1 MNYTI
6 TARLALAGA
15 ALISLQACS
24 SEPTGQVV
32 AVVNGEEITQQ
43 ELNAEIAELPA
54 PPVGDKEAIRRQIL
68 QQIIDRRLM
77 AQVAKEDGLDRDP
90 MYIIRER
97 RLKEELLVQ
106 MYGVKTADTVRV
118 PDAASV
124 KKYLAENPGKFS
136 QRTAYLVDQI
146 SFDFPSDQKIL
157 KALEADK
164 SLADVEET
172 LKSFK
177 IDYSKGANSM
187 DSGNIPTP
195 VLNQIL
201 ALPAGE
207 PFIIPMQRHY
217 RPPARSDHGAASQPD
232 GGADDA
238 SRKHRQGST
247 NAARRGQGKGEH
259 LVSRWLGSV
268 AEKDSGKI
276 AGSGAS
282 RATTEV
288 RLWPA

>member
-1 MNYTI
+1 MKYTL

-15 ALISLQACS
+15 AFVSLHACS

-43 ELNAEIAELPA
+43 ELNAEIAELPT
-54 PPVGDKEAIRRQIL
+54 PPVGDKQAVRRQIL

-90 MYIIRER
+90 MYVIRER
-97 RLKEELLVQ
+97 RMKEQLLVQ
-106 MYGVKTADTVRV
+106 MYGAKTAETVRV
-118 PDAASV
+118 PDPASV
-124 KKYLAENPGKFS
+124 KKYLADNPGKFS
-136 QRTAYLVDQI
+136 QRTAFLVDQI

-157 KALEADK
+157 KELEADK
-164 SLADVEET
+164 TLADVEET

-177 IDYSKGANSM
+177 INYSKGANSM

-207 PFIIPMQRHY
+207 PFIIPMQGRVVVSVITGRQPVPTTEEQASPMAAQTMRSESIGKVLRTRLEEAKAKANITY
-217 RPPARSDHGAASQPD
+217 QDGLAPPPQKAAS
-232 GGADDA
+232 
-238 SRKHRQGST
+238 K
-247 NAARRGQGKGEH
+247 
-259 LVSRWLGSV
+259 
-268 AEKDSGKI
+268 
-276 AGSGAS
+276 
-282 RATTEV
+282 
-288 RLWPA
+288 

>member
-1 MNYTI
+1 MNYII

-15 ALISLQACS
+15 AFIAITACS

-90 MYIIRER
+90 MYVIRER

-118 PDAASV
+118 PDASSV
-124 KKYLAENPGKFS
+124 KKYLADNPGKFS

-146 SFDFPSDQKIL
+146 SFDFPNDAKIL

-201 ALPAGE
+201 SLPAGE
-207 PFIIPMQRHY
+207 PFIIPMQGKVVVSVITGR
-217 RPPARSDHGAASQPD
+217 QP
-232 GGADDA
+232 
-238 SRKHRQGST
+238 
-247 NAARRGQGKGEH
+247 
-259 LVSRWLGSV
+259 VP
-268 AEKDSGKI
+268 
-276 AGSGAS
+276 
-282 RATTEV
+282 TTEQQASPMAAQTMRAESIGKV
-288 RLWPA
+288 LRTRLDEAKAKANISYQDGLAPLPKKAAAK

>member
-6 TARLALAGA
+6 TARLALTGA
-15 ALISLQACS
+15 AFIALHACS

-43 ELNAEIAELPA
+43 ELNAEISELPA

-90 MYIIRER
+90 MYVIRER

-118 PDAASV
+118 PDASSV
-124 KKYLAENPGKFS
+124 KKYLADNPGKFS
-136 QRTAYLVDQI
+136 QRTAYLVEQI
-146 SFDFPSDQKIL
+146 SFDFPSDPKIL

-207 PFIIPMQRHY
+207 PFIIPMQGKVVVSVITGR
-217 RPPARSDHGAASQPD
+217 QP
-232 GGADDA
+232 
-238 SRKHRQGST
+238 
-247 NAARRGQGKGEH
+247 
-259 LVSRWLGSV
+259 VP
-268 AEKDSGKI
+268 
-276 AGSGAS
+276 
-282 RATTEV
+282 TTEQQASPMAAQTMRAESIGKV
-288 RLWPA
+288 LRTRLEEAKAKANISYQDGLAPLPKKTAAK

>member
-6 TARLALAGA
+6 TARLALVGA
-15 ALISLQACS
+15 AFIALQACS

-43 ELNAEIAELPA
+43 ELNAEISELPA

-90 MYIIRER
+90 MYVIRER

-118 PDAASV
+118 PDASSV
-124 KKYLAENPGKFS
+124 KKYLADNPGKFS

-146 SFDFPSDQKIL
+146 SFDFPSDAKIL

-207 PFIIPMQRHY
+207 PFIIPMQGKVVVSVITGR
-217 RPPARSDHGAASQPD
+217 QP
-232 GGADDA
+232 
-238 SRKHRQGST
+238 
-247 NAARRGQGKGEH
+247 
-259 LVSRWLGSV
+259 VP
-268 AEKDSGKI
+268 
-276 AGSGAS
+276 
-282 RATTEV
+282 TTEQQASPMAAQSMRAESIGKV
-288 RLWPA
+288 LRTRLEEAKAKANITYQDGLAPLPKKTVAK

>member
-1 MNYTI
+1 MNYTL

-15 ALISLQACS
+15 ALIALSACS

-90 MYIIRER
+90 MYVIRER

-118 PDAASV
+118 PDASSV
-124 KKYLAENPGKFS
+124 KKYLADNPARFT

-146 SFDFPSDQKIL
+146 SFDFPNDAKIL
-157 KALEADK
+157 KELEADK
-164 SLADVEET
+164 TLADVEET

-177 IDYSKGANSM
+177 IDYAKGANSM

-195 VLNQIL
+195 VLKQIL

-207 PFIIPMQRHY
+207 PFIIPMQGKVVVSVITGR
-217 RPPARSDHGAASQPD
+217 QP
-232 GGADDA
+232 
-238 SRKHRQGST
+238 
-247 NAARRGQGKGEH
+247 
-259 LVSRWLGSV
+259 VP
-268 AEKDSGKI
+268 
-276 AGSGAS
+276 
-282 RATTEV
+282 TTEQQASPMAAQTMRAESIGKV
-288 RLWPA
+288 LRTRLEEAKAKANISYQDGLAPLPQKAAAK

>member
-1 MNYTI
+1 MNYII

-15 ALISLQACS
+15 AFIAISACS

-90 MYIIRER
+90 MYVIRER

-118 PDAASV
+118 PDASSV
-124 KKYLAENPGKFS
+124 KKYLADNPGKFS

-146 SFDFPSDQKIL
+146 SFDFPSDAKIL

-201 ALPAGE
+201 SLPAGE
-207 PFIIPMQRHY
+207 PFIIPMQGKVVVSVITGR
-217 RPPARSDHGAASQPD
+217 QP
-232 GGADDA
+232 
-238 SRKHRQGST
+238 
-247 NAARRGQGKGEH
+247 
-259 LVSRWLGSV
+259 VP
-268 AEKDSGKI
+268 
-276 AGSGAS
+276 
-282 RATTEV
+282 TTEQQASPMAAQTMRAESIGKV
-288 RLWPA
+288 LRTRLDEAKAKANISYQDGLAPLPKKAAAK

>member
-1 MNYTI
+1 MT
-6 TARLALAGA
+6 GA
-15 ALISLQACS
+15 AFIALHACS

-43 ELNAEIAELPA
+43 ELNAEISELPA

-90 MYIIRER
+90 MYVIRER

-118 PDAASV
+118 PDASSV
-124 KKYLAENPGKFS
+124 KKYLADNPGKFS
-136 QRTAYLVDQI
+136 QRTAYLVEQI
-146 SFDFPSDQKIL
+146 SFDFPSDPKIL

-207 PFIIPMQRHY
+207 PFIIPMQGKVVVSVITGR
-217 RPPARSDHGAASQPD
+217 QP
-232 GGADDA
+232 
-238 SRKHRQGST
+238 
-247 NAARRGQGKGEH
+247 
-259 LVSRWLGSV
+259 VP
-268 AEKDSGKI
+268 
-276 AGSGAS
+276 
-282 RATTEV
+282 TTEQQASPMAAQTMRAESIGKV
-288 RLWPA
+288 LRTRLEEAKAKANISYQDGLAPLPKKTAAK

>member
-6 TARLALAGA
+6 TARLALTGA
-15 ALISLQACS
+15 AFIALHACS

-43 ELNAEIAELPA
+43 ELNAEISELPA

-90 MYIIRER
+90 MYVIRER

-118 PDAASV
+118 PDASSV
-124 KKYLAENPGKFS
+124 KKYLADNPGKFS

-146 SFDFPSDQKIL
+146 SFDFPSDAKIL

-201 ALPAGE
+201 SLPAGE
-207 PFIIPMQRHY
+207 PFIIPMQGKVVVSVITGR
-217 RPPARSDHGAASQPD
+217 QP
-232 GGADDA
+232 
-238 SRKHRQGST
+238 
-247 NAARRGQGKGEH
+247 
-259 LVSRWLGSV
+259 VP
-268 AEKDSGKI
+268 
-276 AGSGAS
+276 
-282 RATTEV
+282 TTEQQASPMAAQSMRAESIGKV
-288 RLWPA
+288 LRTRLEEAKAKADITYQDGLAPLPKKTVEK

>member
-6 TARLALAGA
+6 TARLALTGA
-15 ALISLQACS
+15 AFIALHACS

-43 ELNAEIAELPA
+43 ELNAEISELPA

-90 MYIIRER
+90 MYVIRER

-118 PDAASV
+118 PDASSV
-124 KKYLAENPGKFS
+124 KKYLADNPGKFS

-146 SFDFPSDQKIL
+146 SFDFPSDPKIL

-177 IDYSKGANSM
+177 VDYAKGANSM

-207 PFIIPMQRHY
+207 PFIIPMQGKVVVSVITGR
-217 RPPARSDHGAASQPD
+217 QP
-232 GGADDA
+232 
-238 SRKHRQGST
+238 
-247 NAARRGQGKGEH
+247 
-259 LVSRWLGSV
+259 VP
-268 AEKDSGKI
+268 
-276 AGSGAS
+276 
-282 RATTEV
+282 TTEQQASPMAAQTMRAESIGKV
-288 RLWPA
+288 LRTRLEEAKAKANITYQDGLAPLPKKAAAK

>member
-15 ALISLQACS
+15 AFIALQACS

-90 MYIIRER
+90 MYVIRER

-124 KKYLAENPGKFS
+124 KKYLADNPGKFS

-146 SFDFPSDQKIL
+146 SFDFPSDPKIL

-177 IDYSKGANSM
+177 VDYAKGANSM

-207 PFIIPMQRHY
+207 PFIIPMQGKVVVSVITGR
-217 RPPARSDHGAASQPD
+217 QP
-232 GGADDA
+232 
-238 SRKHRQGST
+238 
-247 NAARRGQGKGEH
+247 
-259 LVSRWLGSV
+259 VP
-268 AEKDSGKI
+268 
-276 AGSGAS
+276 
-282 RATTEV
+282 TTEQQASPMAAQTMRAESIGKV
-288 RLWPA
+288 LRTRLDEAKAKANITYQDGLAPLPKKTAAK

>member
-1 MNYTI
+1 MNYTM
-6 TARLALAGA
+6 TARLALVGA
-15 ALISLQACS
+15 AFIALQACS

-54 PPVGDKEAIRRQIL
+54 PPVGDKQAVRRQIL

-90 MYIIRER
+90 TYIIRER

-118 PDAASV
+118 PDASSV
-124 KKYLAENPGKFS
+124 KKYLADNPGKFS
-136 QRTAYLVDQI
+136 QRTAYSVDQI
-146 SFDFPSDQKIL
+146 SFDFPSDPTVL

-177 IDYSKGANSM
+177 IDYATGANSM
-187 DSGNIPTP
+187 DSGTMPTA
-195 VLNQIL
+195 VLDQIL

-207 PFIIPMQRHY
+207 PFIIPMQGKAIVSVITGRQPVPTTEQQASPMAAQTMRAESIGKVLRTRLDEAKAKANISY
-217 RPPARSDHGAASQPD
+217 QDGLAPPA
-232 GGADDA
+232 
-238 SRKHRQGST
+238 KKT
-247 NAARRGQGKGEH
+247 
-259 LVSRWLGSV
+259 
-268 AEKDSGKI
+268 
-276 AGSGAS
+276 
-282 RATTEV
+282 ATK
-288 RLWPA
+288 

>member
-6 TARLALAGA
+6 TARLALVGA
-15 ALISLQACS
+15 AFIALHACS

-43 ELNAEIAELPA
+43 ELNAEISELPA

-90 MYIIRER
+90 MYVIRER

-118 PDAASV
+118 PDASSV
-124 KKYLAENPGKFS
+124 KKYLADNPGKFS

-146 SFDFPSDQKIL
+146 SFDFPSDPKIL
-157 KALEADK
+157 KALEADN

-207 PFIIPMQRHY
+207 PFIIPMQGKVVVSVITGR
-217 RPPARSDHGAASQPD
+217 QP
-232 GGADDA
+232 
-238 SRKHRQGST
+238 
-247 NAARRGQGKGEH
+247 
-259 LVSRWLGSV
+259 VP
-268 AEKDSGKI
+268 
-276 AGSGAS
+276 
-282 RATTEV
+282 TTEQQASPMAAQTMRAESIGKV
-288 RLWPA
+288 LRTRLDEAKAKANISYQDGLAPLPKKTAAK

>member
-6 TARLALAGA
+6 TARLALTGA
-15 ALISLQACS
+15 AFIALHACS

-43 ELNAEIAELPA
+43 ELNAEISELPA

-90 MYIIRER
+90 MYVIRER

-118 PDAASV
+118 PDASSV
-124 KKYLAENPGKFS
+124 KKYLADNPGKFS

-146 SFDFPSDQKIL
+146 SFDFPSDPKIL

-177 IDYSKGANSM
+177 VDYSKGANSM

-207 PFIIPMQRHY
+207 PFIIPMQGKVVVSVITGR
-217 RPPARSDHGAASQPD
+217 QP
-232 GGADDA
+232 
-238 SRKHRQGST
+238 
-247 NAARRGQGKGEH
+247 
-259 LVSRWLGSV
+259 VP
-268 AEKDSGKI
+268 
-276 AGSGAS
+276 
-282 RATTEV
+282 TTEQQASPMAAQTMRAESIGKV
-288 RLWPA
+288 LRTRLEEAKAKANITYQDGLAPLPKKAAAK

>member
-15 ALISLQACS
+15 AFIALHACS

-54 PPVGDKEAIRRQIL
+54 PPIGDKEAIRRQIL

-90 MYIIRER
+90 MYVIRER

-124 KKYLAENPGKFS
+124 KKYLADNPGKFS

-172 LKSFK
+172 LRSFK

-207 PFIIPMQRHY
+207 PFIIPMQGKVVVSVITGR
-217 RPPARSDHGAASQPD
+217 QP
-232 GGADDA
+232 
-238 SRKHRQGST
+238 
-247 NAARRGQGKGEH
+247 
-259 LVSRWLGSV
+259 VP
-268 AEKDSGKI
+268 
-276 AGSGAS
+276 
-282 RATTEV
+282 TTEQQASPMAAQTMRAESIGKV
-288 RLWPA
+288 LRTRLDEAKAKANISYQDGLAPLAKKTAAK

>member
-6 TARLALAGA
+6 TARLALTGA
-15 ALISLQACS
+15 AFIALHACS

-43 ELNAEIAELPA
+43 ELNAEISELPA

-90 MYIIRER
+90 MYVIRER

-118 PDAASV
+118 PDASSV
-124 KKYLAENPGKFS
+124 KKYLADNPGKFS
-136 QRTAYLVDQI
+136 RRTAYLVDQI
-146 SFDFPSDQKIL
+146 SFDFPSDAKIL

-207 PFIIPMQRHY
+207 PFIIPMQGKVVVSVITGR
-217 RPPARSDHGAASQPD
+217 QP
-232 GGADDA
+232 
-238 SRKHRQGST
+238 
-247 NAARRGQGKGEH
+247 
-259 LVSRWLGSV
+259 VP
-268 AEKDSGKI
+268 
-276 AGSGAS
+276 
-282 RATTEV
+282 TTEQQASPMAAQSMRAESIGKV
-288 RLWPA
+288 LRTRLEEAKAKANITYQDGLAPLPKKTVEK

>member
-6 TARLALAGA
+6 TARLALTGA
-15 ALISLQACS
+15 AFIALHACS

-43 ELNAEIAELPA
+43 ELNAEISELPA

-90 MYIIRER
+90 MYVIRER

-118 PDAASV
+118 PDASSV
-124 KKYLAENPGKFS
+124 KKYLADNPGKFS

-146 SFDFPSDQKIL
+146 SFDFPSDAKIL

-172 LKSFK
+172 LKSFN

-207 PFIIPMQRHY
+207 PFIIPMQGKVVVSVITGR
-217 RPPARSDHGAASQPD
+217 QP
-232 GGADDA
+232 
-238 SRKHRQGST
+238 
-247 NAARRGQGKGEH
+247 
-259 LVSRWLGSV
+259 VP
-268 AEKDSGKI
+268 
-276 AGSGAS
+276 
-282 RATTEV
+282 TTEQQASPMAAQSMRAESIGKV
-288 RLWPA
+288 LRTRLDEAKAKANISYQDGLAPLPKKTATK

>member
-15 ALISLQACS
+15 AFIALQACS

-90 MYIIRER
+90 MYVIRER

-118 PDAASV
+118 PDASSV
-124 KKYLAENPGKFS
+124 KKYLADNPGKFS

-146 SFDFPSDQKIL
+146 SFDFPSDPKIL

-177 IDYSKGANSM
+177 VDYSKGANSM

-207 PFIIPMQRHY
+207 PFIIPMQ
-217 RPPARSDHGAASQPD
+217 
-232 GGADDA
+232 
-238 SRKHRQGST
+238 
-247 NAARRGQGKGEH
+247 
-259 LVSRWLGSV
+259 
-268 AEKDSGKI
+268 GKI
-276 AGSGAS
+276 VVSVITG
-282 RATTEV
+282 RQPVPTTEQQASPMAAQTMRAESIGKV
-288 RLWPA
+288 LRTRLDEAKAKANITYQDGLAPLPKKTAAK

>member
-207 PFIIPMQRHY
+207 PFIIPMQGKVVVSVITGR
-217 RPPARSDHGAASQPD
+217 QP
-232 GGADDA
+232 
-238 SRKHRQGST
+238 
-247 NAARRGQGKGEH
+247 
-259 LVSRWLGSV
+259 VP
-268 AEKDSGKI
+268 
-276 AGSGAS
+276 
-282 RATTEV
+282 TTEQQASPMAAQTMRAESIGKV
-288 RLWPA
+288 LRTRLEEAKAKANISYQDGLAPLAKKTAAK

>member
-6 TARLALAGA
+6 TARLALTGA
-15 ALISLQACS
+15 AFIALHACS

-43 ELNAEIAELPA
+43 ELNAEISELPA

-90 MYIIRER
+90 MYVIRER

-118 PDAASV
+118 PDASSV
-124 KKYLAENPGKFS
+124 KKYLADNPGKFS

-146 SFDFPSDQKIL
+146 SFDFPSDAKIL

-207 PFIIPMQRHY
+207 PFIIPMQGKVVVSVITGR
-217 RPPARSDHGAASQPD
+217 QP
-232 GGADDA
+232 
-238 SRKHRQGST
+238 
-247 NAARRGQGKGEH
+247 
-259 LVSRWLGSV
+259 VP
-268 AEKDSGKI
+268 
-276 AGSGAS
+276 
-282 RATTEV
+282 TTEQQASPMAAQSMRAESIGKV
-288 RLWPA
+288 LRTRLEEAKAKANISYQDGLAPLPKKTAAK

>member
-15 ALISLQACS
+15 AFISLHACG

-54 PPVGDKEAIRRQIL
+54 PPIGDKEAVRRQIL

-90 MYIIRER
+90 MYVIRER

-118 PDAASV
+118 PDASSV
-124 KKYLAENPGKFS
+124 KKYLADNPGRFS
-136 QRTAYLVDQI
+136 QRTAFLVDQI
-146 SFDFPSDQKIL
+146 SFDFPSDQKVL
-157 KALEADK
+157 KELEADK
-164 SLADVEET
+164 TLADVEAT
-172 LKSFK
+172 LKTFK
-177 IDYSKGANSM
+177 IDYAKGANSM

-207 PFIIPMQRHY
+207 PFIIPMQGKVVVSVITGR
-217 RPPARSDHGAASQPD
+217 QP
-232 GGADDA
+232 
-238 SRKHRQGST
+238 
-247 NAARRGQGKGEH
+247 
-259 LVSRWLGSV
+259 VP
-268 AEKDSGKI
+268 
-276 AGSGAS
+276 
-282 RATTEV
+282 TTEQQASPMAAQTMRAESIGKV
-288 RLWPA
+288 LRTRLDEAKAKANISYQDGLAPLAKKAATK

>member
-1 MNYTI
+1 MNYII

-15 ALISLQACS
+15 AFIAITACS

-90 MYIIRER
+90 MYVIRER

-118 PDAASV
+118 PDASSV
-124 KKYLAENPGKFS
+124 KKYLADNPGKFS

-146 SFDFPSDQKIL
+146 SFDFPSDAKIL

-201 ALPAGE
+201 SLPAGE
-207 PFIIPMQRHY
+207 PFIIPMQGKVVVSVITGR
-217 RPPARSDHGAASQPD
+217 QP
-232 GGADDA
+232 
-238 SRKHRQGST
+238 
-247 NAARRGQGKGEH
+247 
-259 LVSRWLGSV
+259 VP
-268 AEKDSGKI
+268 
-276 AGSGAS
+276 
-282 RATTEV
+282 TTEQQASPMAAQTMRAESIGKV
-288 RLWPA
+288 LRTRLDEAKAKANISYQDGLAPLPKKAAAK

>member
-6 TARLALAGA
+6 TARLALAGV

-207 PFIIPMQRHY
+207 PFIIPMQGKVVVSVITGR
-217 RPPARSDHGAASQPD
+217 QP
-232 GGADDA
+232 
-238 SRKHRQGST
+238 
-247 NAARRGQGKGEH
+247 
-259 LVSRWLGSV
+259 VP
-268 AEKDSGKI
+268 
-276 AGSGAS
+276 
-282 RATTEV
+282 TTEQQASPMAAQTMRAESIGKV
-288 RLWPA
+288 LRTRLEEAKAKANISYQDGLAPLPKKTAAK

>member
-1 MNYTI
+1 VNYTI

-15 ALISLQACS
+15 AFIALQACS

-90 MYIIRER
+90 MYVIRER

-124 KKYLAENPGKFS
+124 KKYLADNPGKFS

-146 SFDFPSDQKIL
+146 SFDFPSDPKIL

-177 IDYSKGANSM
+177 VDYAKGANSM

-207 PFIIPMQRHY
+207 PFIIPMQGKVVVSVITGR
-217 RPPARSDHGAASQPD
+217 QP
-232 GGADDA
+232 
-238 SRKHRQGST
+238 
-247 NAARRGQGKGEH
+247 
-259 LVSRWLGSV
+259 VP
-268 AEKDSGKI
+268 
-276 AGSGAS
+276 
-282 RATTEV
+282 TTEQQASPMAAQTMRAESIGKV
-288 RLWPA
+288 LRTRLDEAKAKANITYQDGLAPLPKKTAAK

>member
-1 MNYTI
+1 
-6 TARLALAGA
+6 
-15 ALISLQACS
+15 
-24 SEPTGQVV
+24 
-32 AVVNGEEITQQ
+32 
-43 ELNAEIAELPA
+43 
-54 PPVGDKEAIRRQIL
+54 
-68 QQIIDRRLM
+68 
-77 AQVAKEDGLDRDP
+77 
-90 MYIIRER
+90 
-97 RLKEELLVQ
+97 

-207 PFIIPMQRHY
+207 PFIIPMQGKVVVSVITGR
-217 RPPARSDHGAASQPD
+217 QP
-232 GGADDA
+232 
-238 SRKHRQGST
+238 
-247 NAARRGQGKGEH
+247 
-259 LVSRWLGSV
+259 VP
-268 AEKDSGKI
+268 
-276 AGSGAS
+276 
-282 RATTEV
+282 TTEQQASPMAAQTMRAESIGKV
-288 RLWPA
+288 LRTRLEEAKAKANISYQDGLAPLPKKTAAK

>member
-6 TARLALAGA
+6 TARLALTGA
-15 ALISLQACS
+15 AFIALHACS

-43 ELNAEIAELPA
+43 ELNAEISELPA

-90 MYIIRER
+90 MYVIRER

-118 PDAASV
+118 PDASSV
-124 KKYLAENPGKFS
+124 KKYLADNPGKFS

-146 SFDFPSDQKIL
+146 SFDFPSDAKIL

-207 PFIIPMQRHY
+207 PFIIPMQGKVVVSVITGR
-217 RPPARSDHGAASQPD
+217 QP
-232 GGADDA
+232 
-238 SRKHRQGST
+238 
-247 NAARRGQGKGEH
+247 
-259 LVSRWLGSV
+259 VP
-268 AEKDSGKI
+268 
-276 AGSGAS
+276 
-282 RATTEV
+282 TTEQQASPMAAQSMRAESIGKV
-288 RLWPA
+288 LRTRLEEAKAKANISYQDGLAPLPKKTVAK

>member
-6 TARLALAGA
+6 TARLALTGA
-15 ALISLQACS
+15 AFIVLHACS

-43 ELNAEIAELPA
+43 ELNAEISELPA

-90 MYIIRER
+90 MYVIRER

-118 PDAASV
+118 PDAPSV
-124 KKYLAENPGKFS
+124 KKYLADNPGRFS

-146 SFDFPSDQKIL
+146 SFDFPSDAKIL

-207 PFIIPMQRHY
+207 PFIIPMQGKVVVSVITGR
-217 RPPARSDHGAASQPD
+217 QP
-232 GGADDA
+232 
-238 SRKHRQGST
+238 
-247 NAARRGQGKGEH
+247 
-259 LVSRWLGSV
+259 VP
-268 AEKDSGKI
+268 
-276 AGSGAS
+276 
-282 RATTEV
+282 TTEQQASPMAAQSMRAESIGKV
-288 RLWPA
+288 LRTRLEEAKAKANITYQDGLAPLPKKTVAK

>member
-1 MNYTI
+1 MNYII

-15 ALISLQACS
+15 AFIAITACS

-90 MYIIRER
+90 MYVIRER

-118 PDAASV
+118 PDASSV
-124 KKYLAENPGKFS
+124 KKYLADNPGKFS

-146 SFDFPSDQKIL
+146 SFDFPSDAKIL

-172 LKSFK
+172 LKSFR

-201 ALPAGE
+201 SLPAGE
-207 PFIIPMQRHY
+207 PFIIPMQGKVVVSVITGR
-217 RPPARSDHGAASQPD
+217 QP
-232 GGADDA
+232 
-238 SRKHRQGST
+238 
-247 NAARRGQGKGEH
+247 
-259 LVSRWLGSV
+259 VP
-268 AEKDSGKI
+268 
-276 AGSGAS
+276 
-282 RATTEV
+282 TTEQQASPMAAQTMRAESIGKV
-288 RLWPA
+288 LRTRLDEAKAKANISYQDGLAPLPKKAAAK

>member
-6 TARLALAGA
+6 TARLALTGA
-15 ALISLQACS
+15 AFIALHACS

-43 ELNAEIAELPA
+43 ELNAEISELPA

-90 MYIIRER
+90 MYVIRER

-118 PDAASV
+118 PDASSV
-124 KKYLAENPGKFS
+124 KKYLADNPGKFS

-146 SFDFPSDQKIL
+146 SFDFPSDAKIL

-207 PFIIPMQRHY
+207 PFIIPMQGKVVVSVITGR
-217 RPPARSDHGAASQPD
+217 QP
-232 GGADDA
+232 
-238 SRKHRQGST
+238 
-247 NAARRGQGKGEH
+247 
-259 LVSRWLGSV
+259 VP
-268 AEKDSGKI
+268 
-276 AGSGAS
+276 
-282 RATTEV
+282 TTEQQASPMAAQSMRAESIGKV
-288 RLWPA
+288 LRTRLEEAKAKANITYQDGLAPLPKKTVEK

>member
-15 ALISLQACS
+15 AFIAIQACS

-90 MYIIRER
+90 MYVIRER

-124 KKYLAENPGKFS
+124 KKYLADNPGKFS

-146 SFDFPSDQKIL
+146 SFDFPSDPKIL

-177 IDYSKGANSM
+177 IDYAKGANSM

-207 PFIIPMQRHY
+207 PFIIPMQGKVVVSVITGR
-217 RPPARSDHGAASQPD
+217 QP
-232 GGADDA
+232 
-238 SRKHRQGST
+238 
-247 NAARRGQGKGEH
+247 
-259 LVSRWLGSV
+259 VP
-268 AEKDSGKI
+268 
-276 AGSGAS
+276 
-282 RATTEV
+282 TTEQQASPMAAQTMRAESIGKV
-288 RLWPA
+288 LRTRLDEAKAKANITYQDGLAPLPKKTAAK

>member
-207 PFIIPMQRHY
+207 PFIIPMQGKVVVSVITGR
-217 RPPARSDHGAASQPD
+217 QP
-232 GGADDA
+232 
-238 SRKHRQGST
+238 
-247 NAARRGQGKGEH
+247 
-259 LVSRWLGSV
+259 VP
-268 AEKDSGKI
+268 
-276 AGSGAS
+276 
-282 RATTEV
+282 TTEQQASPMAAQTMRAESIGKV
-288 RLWPA
+288 LRTRLEEAKTKANISYQDGLAPLPKKTAAK

>member
-6 TARLALAGA
+6 TARLALTGA
-15 ALISLQACS
+15 AFIALHACS

-43 ELNAEIAELPA
+43 ELNAEISELPA

-90 MYIIRER
+90 MYVIRER

-118 PDAASV
+118 PDASSV
-124 KKYLAENPGKFS
+124 KKYLADNPGKFS
-136 QRTAYLVDQI
+136 RRTAYLVDQI
-146 SFDFPSDQKIL
+146 SFDFPSDAKIL

-207 PFIIPMQRHY
+207 PFIIPMQGKVVVSVITGR
-217 RPPARSDHGAASQPD
+217 QP
-232 GGADDA
+232 
-238 SRKHRQGST
+238 
-247 NAARRGQGKGEH
+247 
-259 LVSRWLGSV
+259 VP
-268 AEKDSGKI
+268 
-276 AGSGAS
+276 
-282 RATTEV
+282 TTEQQASPMAAQSMRAESIGKV
-288 RLWPA
+288 LRTRLEEAKAKANITYQDGLAPLPKKTVAK